1 MTSYDPEADAFARS
15 HTSTLRTL
23 LPYLWPAGRW
33 DLRIRVL
40 IALMLLAGAKVA
52 VVYVPFLY
60 KAAIDALDR
69 EAALIAVPVTVIVA
83 YGVVRVLS
91 QALGE
96 LRDAVF
102 AKVGQ
107 HALRTVALQT
117 FRHLHALS
125 LRFHLERRTGGL
137 SRAIERGT
145 KGIDFLLRFSLFNI
159 LPTLLEIALVCGI
172 LLLRYDWSYAAVTF
186 LAVSGYIAF
195 TLGITEWRM
204 KYRREMNRTDS
215 EANTRAIDSL
225 LNFETVK
232 YFSAEAH
239 EARRFDTSMARYQK
253 AAVTSQETLSLLNIG
268 QGLIISAGLVMVMLM
283 AGADV
288 RDGVMTL
295 GDFVLIN
302 TFLIQ
307 LYQPLN
313 FLGFVYREVKQS
325 LVDMEKM
332 FELLTVENDVR
343 DRPGVPALADGPGE
357 VRFEAVD
364 FHYEEARPILR
375 DVSFTIPAGHTL
387 AVVGPSGAGKST
399 LSRLLFRFYDVTGGR
414 VTVDGQDV
422 RDVAQ
427 QSLRQAIGI
436 VPQDTVLFNDTIR
449 YNIRYGRPEASD
461 EEIAEAARLAQ
472 IHDFIATL
480 PDGYETMVG
489 ERGLKL
495 SGGEK
500 QRVAIARTILK
511 QPRILVFDEA
521 TSALDSATEQEIQAS
536 IREVS
541 RNRTTLV
548 IAHRLSTIIDADEIL
563 VVADGTVAERGRHG
577 ELLARDGLY
586 AEMWRRQQE
595 AARARAQLRALAETE
610 SPA

>member
-1 MTSYDPEADAFARS
+1 MSSYDPHADAAARS
-15 HTSTLRTL
+15 HWSTLRSL
-23 LPYLWPAGRW
+23 LPFLWPAGRA
-33 DLRIRVL
+33 DLKLRVVV
-40 IALMLLAGAKVA
+40 ALMLLVGAKIA

-60 KAAIDALDR
+60 KAAVDALDV
-69 EAALIAVPVTVIVA
+69 EAAVIAVPVLVIVA
-83 YGVVRVLS
+83 YGVVRVIS

-107 HALRTVALQT
+107 HALREVALRT

-159 LPTLLEIALVCGI
+159 LPTLLEIGLVCGI
-172 LLLRYDWSYAAVTF
+172 LLLRYDWTYAAVTF
-186 LAVSGYIAF
+186 VSVGGYILF
-195 TLGITEWRM
+195 TLAITEWRM

-232 YFSAEAH
+232 YFSAERH
-239 EARRFDTSMARYQK
+239 EAERFDSSMARYQR
-253 AAVTSQETLSLLNIG
+253 AAVVSQETLSLLNIG
-268 QGLIISAGLVMVMLM
+268 QGAIISTGLVIVMLM

-295 GDFVLIN
+295 GDFVLVN

-332 FELLTVENDVR
+332 FELLLVDNDVK
-343 DRPGVPALADGPGE
+343 DRPGVPDLAEGPGE
-357 VRFEAVD
+357 VRFEHVD
-364 FHYEEARPILR
+364 FRYEAERPILK
-375 DVSFTIPAGHTL
+375 DVSFAIPAGHTL

-399 LSRLLFRFYDVTGGR
+399 LSRLLFRFYDVSAGR

-422 RDVAQ
+422 REIAQ
-427 QSLRQAIGI
+427 ESLRQAIGI
-436 VPQDTVLFNDTIR
+436 VPQDTVLFNETIR
-449 YNIRYGRPEASD
+449 YNIRYGRPGASD
-461 EEIAEAARLAQ
+461 EEIEQAARLAQ
-472 IHDFIATL
+472 IHDFIESL
-480 PDGYETMVG
+480 PDGYDTMVG

-511 QPRILVFDEA
+511 EPRILVFDEA

-541 RNRTTLV
+541 RDRTTLV
-548 IAHRLSTIIDADEIL
+548 VAHRLSTIIDADEIL
-563 VVADGTVAERGRHG
+563 VMADGGIAERGRHG
-577 ELLARDGLY
+577 ELLAQEGIY
-586 AEMWRRQQE
+586 ADMWRRQQE